1 MPWSAQQQQINK
13 KDEQQKSNQCV
24 QVPGT
29 SSGPYASRE
38 LPDSVYRQIRQ
49 VDQQQKY
56 KSGGYSNDVRVV
68 QLVEIIKKPG
78 QSLGL
83 YLREGNGIDQFTGVF
98 VSRFGENSELEK
110 CGDICRPGD
119 QILAVNNVPVKEM
132 GIDDVVLMLSIPRR
146 LLLRTSFLNT
156 QREQLASRQQQ
167 RLLAERAATEQRPV
181 VVFQKSTES
190 DRRDSESSGAGIL
203 SKPASTAASWL
214 GKRVRQQ
221 QKQKKQQEEDEDAN
235 QKNEITTSQQQQ
247 TLIRH
252 RQYPQTTN
260 YQQQQPSTSSTNII
274 QQQHPPPHSITD
286 GITQTARIPPPRIM
300 QQQQLQ
306 SSKQNSPLLSSSNI
320 SSIPPYISHLPAY
333 SSATLDS
340 RWQEKQHQ
348 QRHPS
353 SSAPIQRR
361 QRVVV
366 FGGENVGGGGG
377 GMIPN
382 SLSQQQMPPII
393 PPAPISSNLPL
404 YKQHSSFQN
413 TIPSQL
419 YCIRQPAT
427 LPTSYKSNSLPR
439 RSIQSVFGGGGWTA
453 APPPQ
458 QPFPR
463 ATVKWRNDYTFNA
476 AFPFYSNNSPQS
488 TSIPST
494 TIGCNKY
501 LPSSPQQQKSNFRGA
516 LSDVDFGNNRKVRHP
531 LLSNG
536 SVETGKGLVTDGR
549 TVADIF
555 SSQEYKNWASEDEDI
570 INNQQQHRSRWS
582 TFGTC
587 NKIDGGGGG
596 GGGNAIRSNSLPSK
610 ALLANHL
617 NSTFGKTK
625 ILPQQQQQI
634 MMTTAEGMSPAERAD
649 ILDRLHVS
657 PLMNRRVPLRMA
669 GPGFDVDQLASNG
682 SLGNSLTGMLSVTIV
697 EGRNLKVP
705 DRIHSKKL
713 YCVLEIDEIHRARTG
728 ISTPEQY
735 FRWSERFDI
744 DVVCANDASFFVYAW
759 HPQLRHRFCH
769 KGDIRLMDVLLVD
782 GFCGNRIFSLNLE
795 PRGQLLLKIAFEEMK
810 ICFSR
815 INKRPNNNQFGQSLN
830 LLLQREQ
837 SEVPIVLQRLIT
849 EIERRGLD
857 NSGIYYL
864 CGSSERKDHLRAQ
877 LEENA
882 NEVDIGEQPVP
893 DINLLTCLVK
903 DFLRE
908 LSEPLIPCNIYAMLL
923 DAAGVMPPNDSEG
936 NQKLIM
942 RIVDCLPTPNK
953 TTVVFLIEHLRHLL
967 LSEPHNGMTMQRLC
981 SVFGPLIFCTSNP
994 SHQIQVSSA
1003 TTTTDSDKQNT
1014 SKYLSSISVDP
1025 LSVQQASI
1033 ALKLLIENWPRISGN
1048 NDSLSTAEDK

>member
-146 LLLRTSFLNT
+146 LLLRTSFLNS

-221 QKQKKQQEEDEDAN
+221 QKQKKQQEEDED
-235 QKNEITTSQQQQ
+235 
-247 TLIRH
+247 
-252 RQYPQTTN
+252 
-260 YQQQQPSTSSTNII
+260 
-274 QQQHPPPHSITD
+274 
-286 GITQTARIPPPRIM
+286 
-300 QQQQLQ
+300 
-306 SSKQNSPLLSSSNI
+306 SSKQNSPLFSSSNI
-320 SSIPPYISHLPAY
+320 SSIPQYISHLPAY

-340 RWQEKQHQ
+340 RWQEKQQQQQ

-366 FGGENVGGGGG
+366 FGGENVGGGGGG

-413 TIPSQL
+413 T
-419 YCIRQPAT
+419 
-427 LPTSYKSNSLPR
+427 
-439 RSIQSVFGGGGWTA
+439 SIQSVFGGGGWTA

-516 LSDVDFGNNRKVRHP
+516 FSDVDFGNNRKVRHP
-531 LLSNG
+531 FLSNG

-596 GGGNAIRSNSLPSK
+596 GNAIRSNSLPSK
-610 ALLANHL
+610 ALLANVNNHL

-682 SLGNSLTGMLSVTIV
+682 GLGNSLTGMLSVTIV

-795 PRGQLLLKIAFEEMK
+795 PRGQLLLKVNFLKKERGLINEHLFQIAFEEMK

-864 CGSSERKDHLRAQ
+864 CGASERKDHLRAQ

-908 LSEPLIPCNIYAMLL
+908 LSEPLIPCNIFAMLL

-994 SHQIQVSSA
+994 SHQIQGIVSSS
-1003 TTTTDSDKQNT
+1003 TTTDSDKQNT

-1048 NDSLSTAEDK
+1048 NDSLSTAEEIT

>member
-1 MPWSAQQQQINK
+1 
-13 KDEQQKSNQCV
+13 
-24 QVPGT
+24 
-29 SSGPYASRE
+29 
-38 LPDSVYRQIRQ
+38 
-49 VDQQQKY
+49 
-56 KSGGYSNDVRVV
+56 
-68 QLVEIIKKPG
+68 
-78 QSLGL
+78 
-83 YLREGNGIDQFTGVF
+83 
-98 VSRFGENSELEK
+98 
-110 CGDICRPGD
+110 
-119 QILAVNNVPVKEM
+119 
-132 GIDDVVLMLSIPRR
+132 
-146 LLLRTSFLNT
+146 
-156 QREQLASRQQQ
+156 
-167 RLLAERAATEQRPV
+167 
-181 VVFQKSTES
+181 
-190 DRRDSESSGAGIL
+190 
-203 SKPASTAASWL
+203 
-214 GKRVRQQ
+214 
-221 QKQKKQQEEDEDAN
+221 
-235 QKNEITTSQQQQ
+235 
-247 TLIRH
+247 
-252 RQYPQTTN
+252 
-260 YQQQQPSTSSTNII
+260 
-274 QQQHPPPHSITD
+274 
-286 GITQTARIPPPRIM
+286 
-300 QQQQLQ
+300 
-306 SSKQNSPLLSSSNI
+306 
-320 SSIPPYISHLPAY
+320 
-333 SSATLDS
+333 
-340 RWQEKQHQ
+340 
-348 QRHPS
+348 
-353 SSAPIQRR
+353 
-361 QRVVV
+361 
-366 FGGENVGGGGG
+366 
-377 GMIPN
+377 MIPN

-463 ATVKWRNDYTFNA
+463 ATGVMIILSML
-476 AFPFYSNNSPQS
+476 PFLFIQIIHHNQHQ
-488 TSIPST
+488 
-494 TIGCNKY
+494 Y
-501 LPSSPQQQKSNFRGA
+501 LQQQLGVINIY
-516 LSDVDFGNNRKVRHP
+516 LLHPNNKKAI
-531 LLSNG
+531 L
-536 SVETGKGLVTDGR
+536 EGLFLML
-549 TVADIF
+549 IL
-555 SSQEYKNWASEDEDI
+555 EI
-570 INNQQQHRSRWS
+570 IE
-582 TFGTC
+582 
-587 NKIDGGGGG
+587 K
-596 GGGNAIRSNSLPSK
+596 
-610 ALLANHL
+610 HL

-682 SLGNSLTGMLSVTIV
+682 GLGNSLTGMLSVTIV

-864 CGSSERKDHLRAQ
+864 CGASERKDHLRAQ

-994 SHQIQVSSA
+994 SHQIQGIVSSS
-1003 TTTTDSDKQNT
+1003 TTTDSDKQNT

-1048 NDSLSTAEDK
+1048 TVNENDSLSTAEEIT

>member
-1 MPWSAQQQQINK
+1 
-13 KDEQQKSNQCV
+13 
-24 QVPGT
+24 
-29 SSGPYASRE
+29 
-38 LPDSVYRQIRQ
+38 
-49 VDQQQKY
+49 
-56 KSGGYSNDVRVV
+56 
-68 QLVEIIKKPG
+68 
-78 QSLGL
+78 
-83 YLREGNGIDQFTGVF
+83 
-98 VSRFGENSELEK
+98 
-110 CGDICRPGD
+110 
-119 QILAVNNVPVKEM
+119 
-132 GIDDVVLMLSIPRR
+132 
-146 LLLRTSFLNT
+146 
-156 QREQLASRQQQ
+156 
-167 RLLAERAATEQRPV
+167 
-181 VVFQKSTES
+181 
-190 DRRDSESSGAGIL
+190 
-203 SKPASTAASWL
+203 
-214 GKRVRQQ
+214 
-221 QKQKKQQEEDEDAN
+221 
-235 QKNEITTSQQQQ
+235 
-247 TLIRH
+247 
-252 RQYPQTTN
+252 
-260 YQQQQPSTSSTNII
+260 
-274 QQQHPPPHSITD
+274 
-286 GITQTARIPPPRIM
+286 
-300 QQQQLQ
+300 
-306 SSKQNSPLLSSSNI
+306 
-320 SSIPPYISHLPAY
+320 
-333 SSATLDS
+333 
-340 RWQEKQHQ
+340 
-348 QRHPS
+348 
-353 SSAPIQRR
+353 
-361 QRVVV
+361 
-366 FGGENVGGGGG
+366 
-377 GMIPN
+377 MIPN

-413 TIPSQL
+413 T
-419 YCIRQPAT
+419 
-427 LPTSYKSNSLPR
+427 
-439 RSIQSVFGGGGWTA
+439 SIQSVFGGGGWTA

-476 AFPFYSNNSPQS
+476 AFPFYSNNSLQS

-516 LSDVDFGNNRKVRHP
+516 FSDVDFGNNRKAVRHP
-531 LLSNG
+531 FLSNG
-536 SVETGKGLVTDGR
+536 SVETGKGLINDGR

-587 NKIDGGGGG
+587 NKIDGGG

-815 INKRPNNNQFGQSLN
+815 INKRPNNNQF
-830 LLLQREQ
+830 
-837 SEVPIVLQRLIT
+837 V
-849 EIERRGLD
+849 
-857 NSGIYYL
+857 
-864 CGSSERKDHLRAQ
+864 CGASERKDHLRAQ

-981 SVFGPLIFCTSNP
+981 SVFGPL
-994 SHQIQVSSA
+994 VS
-1003 TTTTDSDKQNT
+1003 
-1014 SKYLSSISVDP
+1014 
-1025 LSVQQASI
+1025 
-1033 ALKLLIENWPRISGN
+1033 
-1048 NDSLSTAEDK
+1048 

>member
-1 MPWSAQQQQINK
+1 
-13 KDEQQKSNQCV
+13 
-24 QVPGT
+24 
-29 SSGPYASRE
+29 
-38 LPDSVYRQIRQ
+38 
-49 VDQQQKY
+49 
-56 KSGGYSNDVRVV
+56 
-68 QLVEIIKKPG
+68 
-78 QSLGL
+78 
-83 YLREGNGIDQFTGVF
+83 
-98 VSRFGENSELEK
+98 
-110 CGDICRPGD
+110 
-119 QILAVNNVPVKEM
+119 
-132 GIDDVVLMLSIPRR
+132 
-146 LLLRTSFLNT
+146 
-156 QREQLASRQQQ
+156 
-167 RLLAERAATEQRPV
+167 
-181 VVFQKSTES
+181 
-190 DRRDSESSGAGIL
+190 
-203 SKPASTAASWL
+203 
-214 GKRVRQQ
+214 
-221 QKQKKQQEEDEDAN
+221 
-235 QKNEITTSQQQQ
+235 
-247 TLIRH
+247 
-252 RQYPQTTN
+252 
-260 YQQQQPSTSSTNII
+260 
-274 QQQHPPPHSITD
+274 
-286 GITQTARIPPPRIM
+286 
-300 QQQQLQ
+300 
-306 SSKQNSPLLSSSNI
+306 
-320 SSIPPYISHLPAY
+320 
-333 SSATLDS
+333 
-340 RWQEKQHQ
+340 
-348 QRHPS
+348 
-353 SSAPIQRR
+353 
-361 QRVVV
+361 
-366 FGGENVGGGGG
+366 
-377 GMIPN
+377 MIPN

-413 TIPSQL
+413 T
-419 YCIRQPAT
+419 
-427 LPTSYKSNSLPR
+427 
-439 RSIQSVFGGGGWTA
+439 SIQSVFGGGGWTA

-516 LSDVDFGNNRKVRHP
+516 FSDVDFGNNRKVRHP

-596 GGGNAIRSNSLPSK
+596 GNAIRSNSLPSK
-610 ALLANHL
+610 ALLAN
-617 NSTFGKTK
+617 
-625 ILPQQQQQI
+625 
-634 MMTTAEGMSPAERAD
+634 D

-864 CGSSERKDHLRAQ
+864 CGASERKDHLRAQ

-923 DAAGVMPPNDSEG
+923 DAAGVMPPNDSDG

-953 TTVVFLIEHLRHLL
+953 TTVVFLMEHLKHLL

-994 SHQIQVSSA
+994 SHQIQGIVSSA

-1033 ALKLLIENWPRISGN
+1033 ALKLLIENWPKISGN
-1048 NDSLSTAEDK
+1048 S

>member
-49 VDQQQKY
+49 VDQQQSTLTSKGVIGFSARILDRQKNLFKEKNSPSFFRTEY
-56 KSGGYSNDVRVV
+56 KSGIYSNDLRVV

-146 LLLRTSFLNT
+146 LLLRTSFLNS

-221 QKQKKQQEEDEDAN
+221 QKQKKQQEEDED
-235 QKNEITTSQQQQ
+235 
-247 TLIRH
+247 
-252 RQYPQTTN
+252 
-260 YQQQQPSTSSTNII
+260 
-274 QQQHPPPHSITD
+274 
-286 GITQTARIPPPRIM
+286 
-300 QQQQLQ
+300 

-439 RSIQSVFGGGGWTA
+439 RRVFFFGFFRTFIPTLLTTGNIKKKFLFNLRSIQSVFGGGGWTA
-453 APPPQ
+453 APPPQQ

-516 LSDVDFGNNRKVRHP
+516 FSDVDFGNNRKVRHP
-531 LLSNG
+531 FLSNG

-570 INNQQQHRSRWS
+570 INNQQQQHRSRWS

-587 NKIDGGGGG
+587 NKVDGGGG
-596 GGGNAIRSNSLPSK
+596 NTIRSNSLPSK

-864 CGSSERKDHLRAQ
+864 CGASERKDHLRAQ

-953 TTVVFLIEHLRHLL
+953 TTVVFLMEHLRHLL

-994 SHQIQVSSA
+994 SHQIQGIVSSA
-1003 TTTTDSDKQNT
+1003 TTTTSDSDKQNT

-1033 ALKLLIENWPRISGN
+1033 ALKLLIENWPKISGN
-1048 NDSLSTAEDK
+1048 S